1 MDLNIINIMYMFF
14 RLAPFIIV
22 SYFTLQSLF
31 NQDMKGVI
39 YIIGLIVAS
48 FVTVILGGILKN
60 SPHLKVLCQQI
71 IQELDVLN

>member
-39 YIIGLIVAS
+39 FIIGLIVAS
-48 FVTVILGGILKN
+48 FVTVVLEVFLKN
-60 SPHLKVLCQQI
+60 SLHLKVLCRQI